1 MLTDRRA
8 RILLVLCVLAVTGL
22 ALWLR
27 LPGLADKP
35 LHSDEG
41 VNGWF
46 SLRLHWWGVYQYY
59 PSDYHG
65 PFLYYINAL
74 LFRLLG
80 PSDESL
86 RLGTALFGGLTP
98 MLILPLRRW
107 IGAAGVL
114 ACGLLIAC
122 APAMVYFSRT
132 VIHESYLIFFTLVWI
147 AGLLHFLSRPS
158 FGSAAVAALGAAG
171 AFCNKETAI
180 LTAVSLAGGLLL
192 AWALG
197 RPQYD
202 AVRGEEDLFGGRSR
216 IRVFDVV
223 LVRSWKFLLSG
234 LALFF
239 ATVVV
244 FFSSFFTYSVNEE
257 LAEKM
262 APVPEWF
269 VGVGSFFRAFVPWL
283 EHGSSGRNQGKDWNY
298 FWHLMQDTEGWALW
312 FSLAAGVLALLLRHR
327 FGLFLVGWALSSFLV
342 YSSIRYKT
350 PWCVLNIDLPAFL
363 LCGWAASR
371 CLGCARDFGAHPVLR
386 GLALSAPLLLVPC
399 VLSSAATS
407 LLDNSE
413 RYDDDAVEWV
423 YVQTERGFYD
433 LLRDHLGVAAVDP
446 DADGL
451 GPSVIN
457 VNGKNPIRWYLITR
471 GWAHQRSRYLSW
483 KKTSDTLPTVKEID
497 EVDIIVVVGPVKRR
511 LGELVAQSGVE
522 WHRESYPLRPG
533 WKIGAWYRQ
542 DLWQRYQEAG
552 GRTGVPWPAPAV
564 DEPHRPPKPRRF
576 FTKRERR
583 AVPSP

>member
-1 MLTDRRA
+1 MLC
-8 RILLVLCVLAVTGL
+8 LLAVTGL

-27 LPGLADKP
+27 LPGLGDKP

-46 SLRLHWWGVYQYY
+46 SLRLHWWGVYRYQ

-65 PFLYYINAL
+65 PFLYYVNAL

-107 IGAAGVL
+107 LGAIGVL
-114 ACGLLIAC
+114 ACALLIAC

-132 VIHESYLIFFTLVWI
+132 VIHESYLIFFTLVWL

-158 FGSAAVAALGAAG
+158 FGSVAVAALGAGG
-171 AFCNKETAI
+171 AVCNKETAI
-180 LTAVSLAGGLLL
+180 LTAGCLGWGLLL
-192 AWALG
+192 AWAFG

-202 AVRGEEDLFGGRSR
+202 LVAGEDDLFGGRSR
-216 IRVFDVV
+216 SRAVEAVFT
-223 LVRSWKFLLSG
+223 RSWKLLLG
-234 LALFF
+234 GAALFF
-239 ATVVV
+239 ATVVL
-244 FFSSFFTYSVNEE
+244 FFSSFFTYSVSEKF
-257 LAEKM
+257 AEKM

-269 VGVGSFFRAFVPWL
+269 VGVGSFFRAFVPWM
-283 EHGSSGRNQGKDWNY
+283 EHGSSGRNQGKDWDY
-298 FWHLMQDTEGWALW
+298 FWHLMQDTEGSALW
-312 FSLAAGVLALLLRHR
+312 LSLGAAVLALLVRQR

-363 LCGWAASR
+363 LCGWAAAY
-371 CLGCARDFGAHPVLR
+371 CVGYARDFGGQLVLR
-386 GLALSAPLLLVPC
+386 GLVLTLPLLLVPC
-399 VLSSAATS
+399 LITSARTS

-446 DADGL
+446 EADGL
-451 GPSVIN
+451 GPKVIN

-471 GWAHQRSRYLSW
+471 GWDHQRSRYFSW
-483 KKTSDTLPTVKEID
+483 KNTEDTLPTITEID
-497 EVDIIVVVGPVKRR
+497 EADIVVVVGPVKGR
-511 LGELVAQSGVE
+511 LGKIVAKSSVE

-533 WKIGAWYRQ
+533 WKIGAWYRR
-542 DLWQRYQEAG
+542 DLWERYQEAG
-552 GRTGVPWPAPAV
+552 GRAEVPWPAAAV
-564 DEPHRPPKPRRF
+564 EEPHRPPKPRRF
-576 FTKRERR
+576 FTKQERSSLS
-583 AVPSP
+583 SP